1 MFTNN
6 KKCIIMNR
14 IYLFKL
20 AGGRAV
26 ANGSRGT
33 VQNTAQRK
41 IVRRPKKKKNHKVL
55 TTVIFSALFIYLI
68 GFLLMFINKPSVGIE
83 TVNYGSID
91 VPATLRGII
100 VRDEAVVN
108 SSMDGQPEYN
118 YSENDKVAKNALV
131 CTVKNT
137 GTTQVIE
144 DEIKKIDKG
153 ILEIQKNRTDFS
165 LFKEDIERAEKNI
178 ATSVDLTVYKFINNN
193 ISDVYSLKNQV
204 QTQINLRNQIWLAE
218 NTKSTADLSAEREQY
233 ESQLDVSQETV
244 RTQYSGIF
252 SLKIDNF
259 EEIVTPQVRG
269 DISPEQIKMNVAPE
283 YISKSLAVSAGS
295 PLFKIIKSNTWYI
308 VSNVPNEVSALW
320 ETGDYLDIYTT
331 VDDEEKSVTVKIESM
346 DIGENATYV
355 VFVTD
360 RNLIDFLEL
369 RTMYFSVKE
378 SVYSG
383 FKIPN
388 AAIVERTFLK
398 IPKSFLTNSLEE
410 QGVIKRTGTEDTFQ
424 KIKIA
429 NSDEK
434 YVYILQDFESLKI
447 GDVIVG
453 VGEEAPT
460 YTLGEVATYNGVYV
474 ANSSLAEFTVIDIL
488 GQNSDYAIVNAE
500 SQFGLKVYDKI
511 VSDAKAVQDDE
522 AVN

>member
-1 MFTNN
+1 MANRRSEAVENQVQRTKG
-6 KKCIIMNR
+6 KKP
-14 IYLFKL
+14 
-20 AGGRAV
+20 
-26 ANGSRGT
+26 
-33 VQNTAQRK
+33 
-41 IVRRPKKKKNHKVL
+41 RRKKNHRVL
-55 TTVIFSALFIYLI
+55 TTVVFSALFIYLI

-100 VRDEAVVN
+100 VRDEIVVE
-108 SSMDGQPEYN
+108 SSMDGTPEYN
-118 YSENDKVAKNALV
+118 YSENEKVAKNALV

-153 ILEIQKNRTDFS
+153 ILDIQKNRKDFS
-165 LFKEDIERAEKNI
+165 LFKEDIDRTEKNI
-178 ATSVDLTVYKFINNN
+178 ETSIDSTLYKFINYN
-193 ISDVYSLKNQV
+193 ISDVYSLKNQI

-218 NTKSTADLSAEREQY
+218 NTKSTAELSAERNQY
-233 ESQLDVSQETV
+233 ESQLEVSQETV
-244 RTQYSGIF
+244 RTKYSGIF

-259 EEIVTPQVRG
+259 EEIVTPQVRK
-269 DISPEQIKMNVAPE
+269 DISAEQIKMTVQPQ

-295 PLFKIIKSNTWYI
+295 PLFKIVKSNTWYV
-308 VSNVPNEVSALW
+308 VSNVPNEVSATW
-320 ETGDYLDIYTT
+320 KEGDYLDIYTT
-331 VDDEEKSVTVKIESM
+331 IEDEEKSVQVKIESM
-346 DIGENATYV
+346 NIGDSTTYV

-383 FKIPN
+383 FKVPN
-388 AAIVERTFLK
+388 ASIVERTFLK
-398 IPKSFLTNSLEE
+398 IPKTFLSNSLDE
-410 QGVIKRTGTEDTFQ
+410 QGVIKRTSSGDTFQ
-424 KIKIA
+424 RIKIA
-429 NSDEK
+429 NSDEN
-434 YVYILQDFESLKI
+434 YVYVLQDFESLKI
-447 GDVIVG
+447 GDTIVG
-453 VGEEAPT
+453 IGEGAQT
-460 YTLGEVATYNGVYV
+460 YTIGEVATYKGVYV

-511 VSDAKAVQDDE
+511 VSDAKAVQNE
-522 AVN
+522 ESVN

>member
-1 MFTNN
+1 
-6 KKCIIMNR
+6 
-14 IYLFKL
+14 
-20 AGGRAV
+20 
-26 ANGSRGT
+26 
-33 VQNTAQRK
+33 
-41 IVRRPKKKKNHKVL
+41 
-55 TTVIFSALFIYLI
+55 
-68 GFLLMFINKPSVGIE
+68 MFINKPSVGVE

-100 VRDEAVVN
+100 VRDEFVVE
-108 SSMDGQPEYN
+108 SSMDGTPEYN
-118 YSENDKVAKNALV
+118 YSENEKVAKNALV

-153 ILEIQKNRTDFS
+153 ILDIQKNRTDFS
-165 LFKEDIERAEKNI
+165 LFKEDIERTEKNI
-178 ATSVDLTVYKFINNN
+178 ENSVDSTVYKLINNN
-193 ISDVYSLKNQV
+193 VSDMYSLKNQV

-218 NTKSTADLSAEREQY
+218 NTKSTAELSAERDQY
-233 ESQLDVSQETV
+233 ESQLEVSQETV

-259 EEIVTPQVRG
+259 EGIVTPKVRK
-269 DISPEQIKMNVAPE
+269 DVSAEQIKMTVQPE

-295 PLFKIIKSNTWYI
+295 PLFKIVKSNTWYV
-308 VSNVPNEVSALW
+308 VSNVPNEVSAGW

-331 VDDEEKSVTVKIESM
+331 VDDEEKTVQVKIESM
-346 DIGENATYV
+346 DIGDTTTYV

-383 FKIPN
+383 FKVPN

-398 IPKSFLTNSLEE
+398 IPKTLLSNSLDE
-410 QGVIKRTGTEDTFQ
+410 QGIIKRTGTGDIFQ
-424 KIKIA
+424 RIKIA
-429 NSDEK
+429 NSDEN
-434 YVYILQDFESLKI
+434 YVYVLQDFENLKI

-453 VGEEAPT
+453 MGEEAQT
-460 YTLGEVATYNGVYV
+460 YTLGDVATYKGVYV
-474 ANSSLAEFTVIDIL
+474 ANSSLAEFTVVDIL
-488 GQNSDYAIVNAE
+488 GQNSDYAIVNAQ

-511 VSDAKAVQDDE
+511 VSDAKAVQDE
-522 AVN
+522 ESVN

>member
-1 MFTNN
+1 M
-6 KKCIIMNR
+6 
-14 IYLFKL
+14 
-20 AGGRAV
+20 
-26 ANGSRGT
+26 ANGRREAVLNQASRTKG
-33 VQNTAQRK
+33 RK
-41 IVRRPKKKKNHKVL
+41 PTKKKNHKLL

-68 GFLLMFINKPSVGIE
+68 GFLLMFINKPSVGVE

-100 VRDEAVVN
+100 VRDEVVVE

-118 YSENDKVAKNALV
+118 YSENEKVAKNALV

-153 ILEIQKNRTDFS
+153 ILDIQKNRTDFS
-165 LFKEDIERAEKNI
+165 LFKEDIERTAENI
-178 ATSVDLTVYKFINNN
+178 TNSVDSTVYKFINNN
-193 ISDVYSLKNQV
+193 VSDVYSLKNQV

-218 NTKSTADLSAEREQY
+218 NTKSTSELSAERDQY
-233 ESQLDVSQETV
+233 ESQLDVSQEAVT
-244 RTQYSGIF
+244 TKYSGIF

-259 EEIVTPQVRG
+259 EGIVSPEVRG
-269 DISPEQIKMNVAPE
+269 DISPEQIKMTVQPE
-283 YISKSLAVSAGS
+283 YISKSLAVSVGS
-295 PLFKIIKSNTWYI
+295 PLFKIVKSNTWYV
-308 VSNVPNEVSALW
+308 VSNVPNEVSAGW

-331 VDDEEKSVTVKIESM
+331 VEDEEKTVQVKIESM
-346 DIGENATYV
+346 DIGEKTTYV
-355 VFVTD
+355 IFVTD

-369 RTMYFSVKE
+369 RTMYFSIKE

-398 IPKSFLTNSLEE
+398 IPKTFLSNSLDE
-410 QGVIKRTGTEDTFQ
+410 QGVIKRTATGDAFQ
-424 KIKIA
+424 SIKIA
-429 NSDEK
+429 NSDEN
-434 YVYILQDFESLKI
+434 YVYVLQDFESLKV

-453 VGEEAPT
+453 MGEEAQT
-460 YTLGEVATYNGVYV
+460 YTLGEVATYKGVYV

-488 GQNSDYAIVNAE
+488 GQNSDYTIVNAQ

-511 VSDAKAVQDDE
+511 VSDAKAVQDEE

>member
-1 MFTNN
+1 
-6 KKCIIMNR
+6 
-14 IYLFKL
+14 
-20 AGGRAV
+20 
-26 ANGSRGT
+26 
-33 VQNTAQRK
+33 
-41 IVRRPKKKKNHKVL
+41 
-55 TTVIFSALFIYLI
+55 
-68 GFLLMFINKPSVGIE
+68 MFINKPSIGIE

-100 VRDEAVVN
+100 VRDEVVMKSN
-108 SSMDGQPEYN
+108 MDGTPEYN
-118 YSENDKVAKNALV
+118 YSENERVAKNALV

-153 ILEIQKNRTDFS
+153 ILDIQKNRTDFS
-165 LFKEDIERAEKNI
+165 LFKEDIDRTEKNI
-178 ATSVDLTVYKFINNN
+178 ENSIDSTVYRFINNN
-193 ISDVYSLKNQV
+193 VSDVYSLKNQV

-218 NTKSTADLSAEREQY
+218 NTKSTAELSAERHQY
-233 ESQLDVSQETV
+233 ESQLEVSQDTV
-244 RTQYSGIF
+244 RSKYSGIF

-269 DISPEQIKMNVAPE
+269 DISPEQIKMTVQPQ
-283 YISKSLAVSAGS
+283 YISKSLAVNTGS
-295 PLFKIIKSNTWYI
+295 PLFKIIKSNTWYV
-308 VSNVPNEVSALW
+308 VSNVPNEVSAGW
-320 ETGDYLDIYTT
+320 KEGDYLDIYTT
-331 VDDEEKSVTVKIESM
+331 VDDEEKTVSVKIESM
-346 DIGENATYV
+346 KIGDSATYV

-369 RTMYFSVKE
+369 RTMYFSVRQ

-383 FKIPN
+383 FKVPN

-398 IPKSFLTNSLEE
+398 IPKTFLSDSLGE
-410 QGVIKRTGTEDTFQ
+410 QGVIKRTTSGDAFRR
-424 KIKIA
+424 IKIA

-434 YVYILQDFESLKI
+434 YVYVLQDFESLKI

-453 VGEEAPT
+453 IGEGAQT
-460 YTLGEVATYNGVYV
+460 YTIGEVSTYKGVYV

-488 GQNSDYAIVNAE
+488 GQNSDYSIVNAE

-511 VSDAKAVQDDE
+511 VSDAKAIQDDE